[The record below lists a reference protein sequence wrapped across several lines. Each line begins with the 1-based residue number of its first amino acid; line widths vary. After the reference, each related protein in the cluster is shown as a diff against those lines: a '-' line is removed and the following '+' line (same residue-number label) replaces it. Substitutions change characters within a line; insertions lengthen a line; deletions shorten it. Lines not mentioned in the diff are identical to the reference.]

1 MVHRIAILFLVATIV
16 EPSTSILFNQFYP
29 GDCPALRLMKNFQ
42 MEKFLGEW
50 LVLENSNDNR
60 DRCLRE
66 YFDSSDDLETK
77 SPIDETNNDR
87 DPKADN
93 EHNATAKKKKFSLN
107 SINMARYNELE
118 TLINANES
126 IKQEQHRT
134 DYGNDNIMDQD
145 HDESTN
151 FDGLVLLD
159 EDGYPIHDDKLD
171 QSDSFSTSPSRDQK
185 KIYNFRRKY
194 LPFGER
200 QSLQEKGRIRFLSD
214 DLDQRSEWE
223 IDLPFSETGMLNMKH
238 YQVIATDYQKYAIVW
253 RCQST
258 IFGHRRSAQLM
269 GRSLTS
275 IDPKT
280 MLELRTILRNI
291 EKEYQL
297 RFYKVRQNDCDRK
310 LSVPSMTS
318 SPSLAMGPTTTT
330 TEPNRGDGVELFD
343 VVIPERK
350 KSNKKEKKKLINIDV
365 GGFHLSISFPFW

>member
-1 MVHRIAILFLVATIV
+1 
-16 EPSTSILFNQFYP
+16 
-29 GDCPALRLMKNFQ
+29 
-42 MEKFLGEW
+42 
-50 LVLENSNDNR
+50 
-60 DRCLRE
+60 
-66 YFDSSDDLETK
+66 
-77 SPIDETNNDR
+77 
-87 DPKADN
+87 
-93 EHNATAKKKKFSLN
+93 
-107 SINMARYNELE
+107 
-118 TLINANES
+118 
-126 IKQEQHRT
+126 
-134 DYGNDNIMDQD
+134 
-145 HDESTN
+145 
-151 FDGLVLLD
+151 
-159 EDGYPIHDDKLD
+159 
-171 QSDSFSTSPSRDQK
+171 
-185 KIYNFRRKY
+185 
-194 LPFGER
+194 
-200 QSLQEKGRIRFLSD
+200 
-214 DLDQRSEWE
+214 
-223 IDLPFSETGMLNMKH
+223 MLNMKH

-310 LSVPSMTS
+310 LSVQSMTS

-330 TEPNRGDGVELFD
+330 TEPNSGDGAELFD